1 MPKTRFDVAKPKIAD
16 YFYNMT
22 RRVHSPKQLITI
34 LAEQRNVWNLPDGLS
49 GKKFIELMMG
59 KLELKSVD
67 LIYSS
72 IEFTRY
78 VWGEATPFEIAVSL
92 RPKSYLTHYSAAYLH
107 GLTLQIPKVV
117 YVNAEQPKKPKK
129 GKLSQ
134 SAINGAFRRPPRD
147 TNTLAELGDTKV
159 ALLMGQYTGQLGVID
174 MTMDD
179 RYQIQVTNLERT
191 LIDMTVRPTYSGG
204 VFEVLNAFRSAAR
217 LGLSVNKL
225 SALLQNLEF
234 VYPYHQ
240 AIGFYLDVAGQFSD
254 SQIQH
259 FGQFNREF
267 DFYLTHQMKDPA
279 YSETWR
285 IFYPRGLT
293 EQRM

>member
-1 MPKTRFDVAKPKIAD
+1 MPNAPSA
-16 YFYNMT
+16 
-22 RRVHSPKQLITI
+22 PQ
-34 LAEQRNVWNLPDGLS
+34 
-49 GKKFIELMMG
+49 
-59 KLELKSVD
+59 
-67 LIYSS
+67 SS
-72 IEFTRY
+72 I
-78 VWGEATPFEIAVSL
+78 
-92 RPKSYLTHYSAAYLH
+92 
-107 GLTLQIPKVV
+107 
-117 YVNAEQPKKPKK
+117 
-129 GKLSQ
+129 
-134 SAINGAFRRPPRD
+134 PPGVAWTAD

-240 AIGFYLDVAGQFSD
+240 AIGLRTAAF
-254 SQIQH
+254 H
-259 FGQFNREF
+259 R
-267 DFYLTHQMKDPA
+267 
-279 YSETWR
+279 
-285 IFYPRGLT
+285 
-293 EQRM
+293 